1 MSNARR
7 IGIDN
12 HIKGNRSI
20 TLWVKVDGEN
30 FVLFEHESTGK
41 IHGRRRLPDP
51 TFIVRNGDNT
61 CRARGKDFCHLR
73 SLPCCHVSR
82 PCEVELHSLSM
93 IKPCKENYNGCSM
106 KALTMIL
113 DTVLLTH
120 VEHRAGGATR
130 SVPHTNMLAKWY
142 QQTIDLYP
150 VLLRQHSFESQ
161 HRAFR
166 GALGDIAPAVGDTMD
181 MD

>member
-1 MSNARR
+1 
-7 IGIDN
+7 
-12 HIKGNRSI
+12 
-20 TLWVKVDGEN
+20 
-30 FVLFEHESTGK
+30 
-41 IHGRRRLPDP
+41 
-51 TFIVRNGDNT
+51 
-61 CRARGKDFCHLR
+61 
-73 SLPCCHVSR
+73 
-82 PCEVELHSLSM
+82 
-93 IKPCKENYNGCSM
+93 
-106 KALTMIL
+106 MIL

-181 MD
+181 MDINSNKRLLTRNAQDQMRAFGTNTAERTQDLGVTWQCPTIVSHNPARNREYLRRFSFMEGSVPRHWGLLIGRGKLDIVRLHDRRGGQEHGPLDDGVQLADVPWPGIHD